1 MNTPHCL
8 DVYDKVAT
16 MPGDRVTS
24 YGGRRAGARP
34 GRAAACVRAGLFALV
49 GSTLA
54 ALGHHA
60 VAEGAVPWRLVIVF
74 TLGQF
79 ALVRPVARRRLSLPA
94 VVTCTVVAQAALH
107 LALTS
112 AGSAHH
118 PDSAHAGHTAEGH
131 IAHQARGDGHAWHHA
146 SAAMAAAHLAAALAA
161 GWLLHRA
168 DAAVT
173 AALAAVR
180 TLRRVAAVAAT
191 RLVPRLR
198 TAEVTAPPMARL
210 VGRFELPSAAWTYTL
225 EHTLVRR
232 GPPGR
237 AHVPHRPLTRA
248 AASARPASPARSS
261 PCPHTTAPSSRAASR
276 SAVPPR

>member
-1 MNTPHCL
+1 MTP
-8 DVYDKVAT
+8 
-16 MPGDRVTS
+16 
-24 YGGRRAGARP
+24 YGGRSAGARP
-34 GRAAACVRAGLFALV
+34 GRTGASVRAGLFALV

-74 TLGQF
+74 ALGQF
-79 ALVRPVARRRLSLPA
+79 ALVRPVTRRRLSLPA
-94 VVTCTVVAQAALH
+94 VVACTIVAQAALH
-107 LALTS
+107 LALTA
-112 AGSAHH
+112 AGSAHR
-118 PDSAHAGHTAEGH
+118 PAGGHAVHAAEGH
-131 IAHQARGDGHAWHHA
+131 SAHPALGDGHAWQHA
-146 SAAMAAAHLAAALAA
+146 SAAMTAAHLAAALAA

-173 AALAAVR
+173 AALIAVR
-180 TLRRVAAVAAT
+180 TLRRAAAAAAAT

-198 TAEVTAPPMARL
+198 TTEVTAPPMLRL

-237 AHVPHRPLTRA
+237 AHVPHRPPTRA
-248 AASARPASPARSS
+248 TASARPASPARSS

>member
-1 MNTPHCL
+1 
-8 DVYDKVAT
+8 
-16 MPGDRVTS
+16 MPGDHVRPYDGVMP
-24 YGGRRAGARP
+24 YGGRSAGARP
-34 GRAAACVRAGLFALV
+34 SRTGACVRAGLFALV

-94 VVTCTVVAQAALH
+94 VVACTVVAQTALH
-107 LALTS
+107 LALTA
-112 AGSAHH
+112 AGGAHH
-118 PDSAHAGHTAEGH
+118 SDGGHAVHAAEGHTA
-131 IAHQARGDGHAWHHA
+131 RPTLGDGHAWHHS
-146 SAAMAAAHLAAALAA
+146 SAAMTAAHLAAALAA
-161 GWLLHRA
+161 GWLLQRA

-173 AALAAVR
+173 AALVAVR
-180 TLRRVAAVAAT
+180 TLRRIAAVAAT

-198 TAEVTAPPMARL
+198 TAEITAPPVLRL
-210 VGRFELPSAAWTYTL
+210 VAGFELPSVAWTYTL

-248 AASARPASPARSS
+248 AAQARPASPARSS
-261 PCPHTTAPSSRAASR
+261 PCPHTTAPASRAASR